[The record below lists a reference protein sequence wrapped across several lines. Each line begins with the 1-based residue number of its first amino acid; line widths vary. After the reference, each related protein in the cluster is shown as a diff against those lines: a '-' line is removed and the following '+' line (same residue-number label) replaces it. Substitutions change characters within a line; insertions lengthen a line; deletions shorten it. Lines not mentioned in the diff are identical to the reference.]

1 MKKKKLKIRA
11 YFVNFLTLFRII
23 AATIIG
29 FFLYFFS
36 KTDNF
41 SLFLGSFFL
50 FIIGSFSD
58 LFDGFLSRRWNVVT
72 EFGKIFDPITDK
84 ILTTTTFFFLA
95 YLTLVPWF
103 LVLIFVLRDIIIDG
117 FRIFLGKKN
126 VNVAANFWGKL
137 KTILQIGAILTIFTG
152 YSTSREIF
160 QNYYYFFN
168 SPVILACL
176 VSLISGFIYLKILF
190 RIAKIK

>member
-11 YFVNFLTLFRII
+11 YFVNFLTHFRII

-117 FRIFLGKKN
+117 FRIFLAKKN

>member
-117 FRIFLGKKN
+117 FRIFLAKKN
-126 VNVAANFWGKL
+126 INVAANFWGKL
-137 KTILQIGAILTIFTG
+137 KTILQIGATLTIFTG
-152 YSTSREIF
+152 YSISREIF

>member
-1 MKKKKLKIRA
+1 M
-11 YFVNFLTLFRII
+11 
-23 AATIIG
+23 
-29 FFLYFFS
+29 
-36 KTDNF
+36 
-41 SLFLGSFFL
+41 

-117 FRIFLGKKN
+117 FRIFLAKKN

-152 YSTSREIF
+152 YSISREIF

>member
-84 ILTTTTFFFLA
+84 ILTTTTFFFFA

-117 FRIFLGKKN
+117 FRIFLAKKN

-137 KTILQIGAILTIFTG
+137 KTILQIGATLTIFTG
-152 YSTSREIF
+152 YSISREIF

>member
-117 FRIFLGKKN
+117 FRIFLAKKN

-137 KTILQIGAILTIFTG
+137 KTILQIGATLTIFTG
-152 YSTSREIF
+152 YSISREIF